1 MPRAACADL
10 FFYYYYFGRKSQC
23 ERWDLCMQKMATRLI
38 ARPGRRTEG
47 VPPNLARLPC
57 VALVKV
63 ANGHF
68 HEKRPREKNPTRATF
83 TTDVEPIPTRH
94 PRPPPA
100 PFLST
105 IFFFLFFFQTWSSG
119 QATGGRKA
127 GIRPS
132 GQGRRRLAITTTKPS
147 KSSLPNR
154 ARGNTN
160 PPAFPT
166 HVRYI

>member
-1 MPRAACADL
+1 MCVCVFLTASVSLCTIYVEIEIRGQSKHSCRAL
-10 FFYYYYFGRKSQC
+10 
-23 ERWDLCMQKMATRLI
+23 RWSRWQTDTFTKQ
-38 ARPGRRTEG
+38 
-47 VPPNLARLPC
+47 
-57 VALVKV
+57 
-63 ANGHF
+63 
-68 HEKRPREKNPTRATF
+68 RPREKNPTRATF

-100 PFLST
+100 PFS
-105 IFFFLFFFQTWSSG
+105 FLHLLPDLVIRPGART
-119 QATGGRKA
+119 ATSGRKA

-132 GQGRRRLAITTTKPS
+132 GQGRRRLAITSTTKPS

-160 PPAFPT
+160 PPALPT